1 VMRSIALLGHE
12 VIPAL
17 HEVVLQ
23 PYAPPP
29 VGAHTRRQD

>member
-1 VMRSIALLGHE
+1 MRSIALLGQE

-23 PYAPPP
+23 PYASALPSY
-29 VGAHTRRQD
+29 